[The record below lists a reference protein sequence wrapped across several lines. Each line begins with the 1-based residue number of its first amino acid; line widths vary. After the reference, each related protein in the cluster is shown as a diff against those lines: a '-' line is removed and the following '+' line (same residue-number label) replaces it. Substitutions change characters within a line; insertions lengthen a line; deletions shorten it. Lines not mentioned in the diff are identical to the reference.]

1 MTKNIAFQAIL
12 DALLDDSKPF
22 PPRFLYLFSDIEPG
36 NLKLLLKTWPQVS
49 LTRQRALLEDLKE
62 LAEDNTLLCFD
73 DLARALLKDPDP
85 QVRVL
90 ALHLLWECGDTRLV
104 PTFIEILNKDSDFNV
119 RAAAATALGMFVY
132 LGEFEEIPPHIQRKV
147 EDNLLAVLR
156 SSDQSAEH
164 SLSLVRRRALEALG
178 SSSRPEVTGLIE
190 AAYGGEEADWKV
202 SALFAMGRSGDEGW
216 GKQVLS
222 NLRNQNEAIRMEAIH
237 AAGDLGLA
245 SARPVLLDML
255 ADEEDVE
262 TQHEIIWELTKIGGE
277 DVRERLEELLALA
290 EDDEEAGFIEEALEN
305 LAFTEEVSGFDLF
318 DIEDD

>member
-1 MTKNIAFQAIL
+1 MTKNIAFQTIL

-73 DLARALLKDPDP
+73 DLARALLKDADP

-132 LGEFEEIPPHIQRKV
+132 LGEFEEISPHIQRKV

-156 SSDQSAEH
+156 SSDQI
-164 SLSLVRRRALEALG
+164 LVRRRALEALG

-190 AAYGGEEADWKV
+190 AAYDGEEADWKV

-305 LAFTEEVSGFDLF
+305 LAFTEEVSGFDLS

>member
-237 AAGDLGLA
+237 AAGELALA

-277 DVRERLEELLALA
+277 DVRDRLEELLALA

>member
-1 MTKNIAFQAIL
+1 MTKNIAFQTIL

-73 DLARALLKDPDP
+73 DLARALLKDADP

-119 RAAAATALGMFVY
+119 RAASATALGMFVY

-156 SSDQSAEH
+156 SSDQI
-164 SLSLVRRRALEALG
+164 LVRRRALEALG

-190 AAYGGEEADWKV
+190 AAYDGEEADWKV

-305 LAFTEEVSGFDLF
+305 LAFTEEVSGFDLS

>member
-1 MTKNIAFQAIL
+1 MTKNIAFQTIL

-73 DLARALLKDPDP
+73 DLARALLKDADP

-119 RAAAATALGMFVY
+119 RAAAATALGMFIY
-132 LGEFEEIPPHIQRKV
+132 LGELEEVPPHIQRKV

-156 SSDQSAEH
+156 SSDQI
-164 SLSLVRRRALEALG
+164 LVRRRALEALG

>member
-1 MTKNIAFQAIL
+1 MTKNIAFQTIL

-49 LTRQRALLEDLKE
+49 LTPQRALLEDLKE

-90 ALHLLWECGDTRLV
+90 ALHLLWEYGDTRLA
-104 PTFIEILNKDSDFNV
+104 PTFLEILNEDSDFNV
-119 RAAAATALGMFVY
+119 RAAAATALGMFIY
-132 LGEFEEIPPHIQRKV
+132 RGELEEIPPHIQRKV
-147 EDNLLAVLR
+147 EDSLLAVLR
-156 SSDQSAEH
+156 SSDQI
-164 SLSLVRRRALEALG
+164 LVRRRAMEALG

-237 AAGDLGLA
+237 AAGELSLA

-305 LAFTEEVSGFDLF
+305 LAFTEEVSGFDLS

>member
-1 MTKNIAFQAIL
+1 MTKNIAFQTIL
-12 DALLDDSKPF
+12 DALLNDSKPF

-49 LTRQRALLEDLKE
+49 LTPQRALLEDLKE

-90 ALHLLWECGDTRLV
+90 ALHLLWEYGDTRLA
-104 PTFIEILNKDSDFNV
+104 PTFLEILNEDSDFNV
-119 RAAAATALGMFVY
+119 RAAAATALGMFIY
-132 LGEFEEIPPHIQRKV
+132 RGELEEIPPHIQRKV
-147 EDNLLAVLR
+147 EDSLLAVLR
-156 SSDQSAEH
+156 SSDQI
-164 SLSLVRRRALEALG
+164 LVRRRAMEALG

-237 AAGDLGLA
+237 AAGELSLA

-305 LAFTEEVSGFDLF
+305 LAFTEEVSGFDLS

>member
-73 DLARALLKDPDP
+73 DLARALLKDADP

-305 LAFTEEVSGFDLF
+305 LAFTEEVSGFDLS

>member
-1 MTKNIAFQAIL
+1 MTKNIAFQTVL

-36 NLKLLLKTWPQVS
+36 NLNLVLKTWPQVS
-49 LTRQRALLEDLKE
+49 LTRQRTLLEDLKE
-62 LAEDNTLLCFD
+62 LVEDNALLSFD
-73 DLARALLKDPDP
+73 DFARALLKNADP
-85 QVRVL
+85 QVRVR
-90 ALHLLWECGDTRLV
+90 ALHLLWECGDNKLAL
-104 PTFIEILNKDSDFNV
+104 TFLEILNEDSDFNV

-132 LGEFEEIPPHIQRKV
+132 LGEVEEVPPHLQRKV

-156 SSDQSAEH
+156 SSDQI
-164 SLSLVRRRALEALG
+164 LVRRRALEALG
-178 SSSRPEVTGLIE
+178 SSSRPEVAGLIE
-190 AAYGGEEADWKV
+190 AAYGEKEAEWKV

-237 AAGDLGLA
+237 AAGELALA

-262 TQHEIIWELTKIGGE
+262 TQHTIIWELTKIGGKE
-277 DVRERLEELLALA
+277 VHERLDELLALV
-290 EDDEEAGFIEEALEN
+290 EDDEEAEFIEEALEN

-318 DIEDD
+318 NSEDD

>member
-1 MTKNIAFQAIL
+1 MTKNIAFQNIL
-12 DALLDDSKPF
+12 DALLDDSHPF
-22 PPRFLYLFSDIEPG
+22 PPHFLYHFSDIEPG

-49 LTRQRALLEDLKE
+49 LTRQCTLLEDLKE

-73 DLARALLKDPDP
+73 DLARALLKDGDP

-104 PTFIEILNKDSDFNV
+104 PTFLEILNEDSDFNV

-132 LGEFEEIPPHIQRKV
+132 LGELEEIPPHIQRKV

-156 SSDQSAEH
+156 SSDH
-164 SLSLVRRRALEALG
+164 SLVQQRALEALG
-178 SSSRPEVTGLIE
+178 SSSRPEVAGLIE
-190 AAYGGEEADWKV
+190 AAYGEKEADWKV
-202 SALFAMGRSGDEGW
+202 SALFAMGRSGDERW
-216 GKQVLS
+216 EKQVLS
-222 NLRNQNEAIRMEAIH
+222 SLRNQNEAIRAEAIH
-237 AAGDLGLA
+237 AAGELALA
-245 SARPVLLDML
+245 SARPMLLDML

-277 DVRERLEELLALA
+277 EVHERLDELLALA

-318 DIEDD
+318 DIEED

>member
-1 MTKNIAFQAIL
+1 MTKNIAFQTIL

-73 DLARALLKDPDP
+73 DLARALLKDADP

-132 LGEFEEIPPHIQRKV
+132 LGEFEEISPHIQRKV

-156 SSDQSAEH
+156 SSDQM
-164 SLSLVRRRALEALG
+164 LVRRRALEALG

-190 AAYGGEEADWKV
+190 AAYDGEEADWKV

-305 LAFTEEVSGFDLF
+305 LAFTEEVSGFDLS

>member
-1 MTKNIAFQAIL
+1 MTKNIAFQTIL

-22 PPRFLYLFSDIEPG
+22 PPRFLYLFSDMEPG

-73 DLARALLKDPDP
+73 DLARALLKDPGP

-104 PTFIEILNKDSDFNV
+104 PTFLEILNEDSDFNV
-119 RAAAATALGMFVY
+119 RAAAATALGMFIY
-132 LGEFEEIPPHIQRKV
+132 LGELEEVPPHIQRKV

-156 SSDQSAEH
+156 SSDQI
-164 SLSLVRRRALEALG
+164 LVRRRALEALG

-190 AAYGGEEADWKV
+190 AAYDGEEADWKV

-255 ADEEDVE
+255 ANEEDVE
-262 TQHEIIWELTKIGGE
+262 MQHEIIWELTKIGGE
-277 DVRERLEELLALA
+277 DVRDRLEELLALA
-290 EDDEEAGFIEEALEN
+290 EDDEETGFIEEALEN